1 MDLVQSGL
9 KDRLKKINAIRLLG
23 TGMDIGDLNNYSHE
37 IVLYLLLGI
46 FRREITENTN
56 RTRND
61 MVYMVSDILRDM
73 KLTANDRSIERIVD
87 GVLWYKEPER
97 QDPFSC
103 FIYDEETREHEIYK
117 FRYLKED
124 REHSHWEQGGHTVY
138 MLTEEAQE
146 IVFITR
152 EMLEEFGFD
161 VEQFYTLQLIKSG
174 NFNKALNSV
183 SNLIGRVRSLIRK
196 ERDYRQDM
204 VRNPQIIFFDTK
216 RDRRKNE
223 QEIKSQFEEEKKTFE
238 DMLIWKN
245 RLEGFP
251 KDKREDGERL
261 FEEVEK
267 ARLLHN
273 SLARI
278 VIDNMAYEVK
288 IRVNYPE
295 SFWITSKVSFKKDL
309 WQNVVV
315 KNGLENFDLL
325 ENLIEPL
332 LSPELDFIYPLDWA
346 WEEQQGLRENDEIA
360 VDENS
365 EAEELENLKKNIVDW
380 ELIRELW
387 EPIFKSFLEG
397 GSFSITE
404 LKDFDS
410 TLQEKWLSQR
420 KNIEIF
426 MMFVLTE
433 FSLTEVNEEFEKMD
447 ERMILFSKLCEKN
460 EEYKKLIGR
469 VVASKLEEEKAPL
482 CLKNLFISPYKIFLK
497 LKNEK

>member
-23 TGMDIGDLNNYSHE
+23 TGMDIGELNNYAHE

-61 MVYMVSDILRDM
+61 MIYMVSEILRDM
-73 KLTANDRSIERIVD
+73 RLTANDKTIERIVD
-87 GVLWYKEPER
+87 GVLWYKDPER

-103 FIYDEETREHEIYK
+103 FIYDEEKREHEIYK

-124 REHSHWEQGGHTVY
+124 REHSHWEQGGSTVY

-146 IVFITR
+146 IIFITR

-223 QEIKSQFEEEKKTFE
+223 QDIKTQFEDEKKTFE

-273 SLARI
+273 LLARI

-295 SFWITSKVSFKKDL
+295 SFWITSKVSFKKDI

-315 KNGLENFDLL
+315 KNGLPTFELL
-325 ENLIEPL
+325 ENLVEPL
-332 LSPELDFIYPLDWA
+332 FSPQLDFIYPLDWA
-346 WEEQQGLRENDEIA
+346 WEEQLSMKESDEIA
-360 VDENS
+360 LDEVS
-365 EAEELENLKKNIVDW
+365 EEDEIEYLRKDIVDW
-380 ELIRELW
+380 ELILELW
-387 EPIFKSFLEG
+387 EPILKRFLDG

-404 LKDFDS
+404 LKGADS
-410 TLQEKWLSQR
+410 EIQEKWLRQR
-420 KNIEIF
+420 KNTEIF

-433 FSLTEVNEEFEKMD
+433 FSFTEVNEELEKMD
-447 ERMILFSKLCEKN
+447 ERMILFSKLCERN
-460 EEYKKLIGR
+460 SEYKKLIGT
-469 VVASKLEEEKAPL
+469 VVTSKLEEEKEPL
-482 CLKNLFISPYKIFLK
+482 YLGNLFISPYKIFIK
-497 LKNEK
+497 EKNIK

>member
-23 TGMDIGDLNNYSHE
+23 TGMDIGDLNNYAHE
-37 IVLYLLLGI
+37 IVLYLVLSI

-61 MVYMVSDILRDM
+61 MIYMVSDILREM
-73 KLTANDRSIERIVD
+73 KLTTPDKNIERIVD

-103 FIYDEETREHEIYK
+103 FIYDEEKREHEVYK

-124 REHSHWEQGGHTVY
+124 REHSHWEQGGSTVY

-146 IVFITR
+146 IIFITR

-196 ERDYRQDM
+196 EKDYRQDM
-204 VRNPQIIFFDTK
+204 IRNPQVIFFDTK

-223 QEIKSQFEEEKKTFE
+223 QDIKNQFEDEKKTFE
-238 DMLIWKN
+238 DMLTWKN

-273 SLARI
+273 QLARI

-295 SFWITSKVSFKKDL
+295 SFWITSKVSFKKDI
-309 WQNVVV
+309 WQNIVV
-315 KNGLENFDLL
+315 KNGLPSFDYL
-325 ENLIEPL
+325 ENLVAPL
-332 LSPELDFIYPLDWA
+332 LSPELDFIYPLEWA
-346 WEEQQGLRENDEIA
+346 WEEQQAVKEEDEIA
-360 VDENS
+360 IADIMEEE
-365 EAEELENLKKNIVDW
+365 EADFLQRKIIDW
-380 ELIRELW
+380 ELILELW
-387 EPIFKSFLEG
+387 EPIFDRLLAGEE
-397 GSFSITE
+397 FSITE
-404 LKDFDS
+404 LKKADAA
-410 TLQEKWLSQR
+410 LQEKWLSQR

-433 FSLTEVNEEFEKMD
+433 FTFIEVSEGFEKMD
-447 ERMILFSKLCEKN
+447 ERMVLFNMLCEQDDKY
-460 EEYKKLIGR
+460 EKLIGMT
-469 VVASKLEEEKAPL
+469 VCSKLAEEEVPL
-482 CLKNLFISPYKIFLK
+482 YLENLFISPYKIFTRDLRK
-497 LKNEK
+497 K